1 VPVVS
6 TPSRSFDVDT
16 VVFDKD
22 GTLVDL
28 DAVWFPPAKGW
39 VDAVAS
45 DDREL
50 TGTLARRLGVD
61 LDGCRLVPDSI
72 AAASTF
78 EHIGNETADELLGRG
93 WSRDQI
99 DAALVRAAAAVDRAF
114 DSAEPTMLADVPA
127 LFDHLIRSGLRL
139 ALLTSDDRGPTLEFL
154 DWLGARHL
162 LDAVVT
168 ATDIEHPK
176 PHPDGLRRIA
186 AELGTSADRML
197 MIGDSVFDRQAAR
210 AAGTWF
216 VAVGHRSAAAREAD
230 ASVGCIDEL
239 TAH

>member
-1 VPVVS
+1 MPIVS
-6 TPSRSFDVDT
+6 TPSRSFDVDV

-28 DAVWFPPAKGW
+28 DAVWFPPAQGW
-39 VDAVAS
+39 IDAVAS
-45 DDREL
+45 DHREL
-50 TGTLARRLGVD
+50 AAALAERLGID
-61 LDGCRLVPDSI
+61 LAGRRLVPDSI

-78 EHIGNETADELLGRG
+78 EHIGAETVAELVAHG
-93 WSRDQI
+93 WSDDQI
-99 DAALVRAAAAVDRAF
+99 DAALVRAAAAVDRALG
-114 DSAEPTMLADVPA
+114 SAEPTMLADVPM
-127 LFDHLIRSGLRL
+127 LFEHLLQNGLRL
-139 ALLTSDDRGPTLEFL
+139 ALLTSDDRDPTLEFL

-186 AELGTSADRML
+186 RQLATSTDRIL

-210 AAGTWF
+210 AAGSWF
-216 VAVGHRSAAAREAD
+216 VAVGHRSAAAHEAD
-230 ASVGCIDEL
+230 ASVDCIDQL
-239 TAH
+239 TVD